1 MSYLHEKVAY
11 LKGLADGLQVDDSS
25 KEGKLLLQIIEVLDA
40 FAEDME
46 DVYDELDDMSDAI
59 EELDE
64 YVDAIDEDLS
74 DLEED
79 LYEDDDLDEEYE
91 EVECP
96 ACGETVLIE
105 SQILDKD
112 DTVECPNCGAT
123 IDLFELVTDEDA
135 KESETKE

>member
-25 KEGKLLLQIIEVLDA
+25 KEGKLLIQVIDVLEAISD
-40 FAEDME
+40 EME
-46 DVYDELDDMSDAI
+46 DVYDELDDMAEVID
-59 EELDE
+59 ELDE

-79 LYEDDDLDEEYE
+79 VYEDFDEDYE

-96 ACGETVLIE
+96 ECGETILIE
-105 SQILDKD
+105 SQIVDKGNS
-112 DTVECPNCGAT
+112 VKCPNCSA
-123 IDLFELVTDEDA
+123 FFRVDEED
-135 KESETKE
+135 ENEDNLETETEEA